1 MNRIPSREQ
10 VERLRQRYSAG
21 TRIVLHSMDD
31 AQAPPPGAMGTVV
44 YVDDMGQLG
53 VEWDN
58 GSALSLIPGEDSFSG
73 AETLEKESSPGIRD
87 RAEPLSH
94 STPSCP
100 ISST

>member
-10 VERLRQRYSAG
+10 VERLRQRYPAG

-31 AQAPPPGAMGTVV
+31 AQAPPPGTMGTVV

-58 GSALSLIPGEDSFSG
+58 GSALSLIPGEDSFSKVSG
-73 AETLEKESSPGIRD
+73 PEKTKPKPNRGMD
-87 RAEPLSH
+87 R
-94 STPSCP
+94 
-100 ISST
+100 

>member
-10 VERLRQRYSAG
+10 VERLRQRYPAG

-44 YVDDMGQLG
+44 YVDDMGQIG

-58 GSALSLIPGEDSFSG
+58 GSALSLIPVKILFPRSPHRKRKNRNAPLIWSGES
-73 AETLEKESSPGIRD
+73 EVI
-87 RAEPLSH
+87 
-94 STPSCP
+94 
-100 ISST
+100 

>member
-10 VERLRQRYSAG
+10 VERLRQRYPAG

-31 AQAPPPGAMGTVV
+31 AQAPPPGTMGTVV

-58 GSALSLIPGEDSFSG
+58 GSALSLIPGEDSFS
-73 AETLEKESSPGIRD
+73 KEMCIRD
-87 RAEPLSH
+87 SLHTGRTLQGRGAGQR
-94 STPSCP
+94 
-100 ISST
+100 

>member
-10 VERLRQRYSAG
+10 VERLRQRYPAG

-31 AQAPPPGAMGTVV
+31 AQAPPPGTMGTVV

-58 GSALSLIPGEDSFSG
+58 GSSLSLVPGVDSFSKVS
-73 AETLEKESSPGIRD
+73 ALKREKGKRSRD
-87 RAEPLSH
+87 MEQ
-94 STPSCP
+94 
-100 ISST
+100 

>member
-10 VERLRQRYSAG
+10 VERLRQRFPTG

-31 AQAPPPGAMGTVV
+31 AQAPPPGTMGTVV

-58 GSALSLIPGEDSFSG
+58 GSALSLIPGEDSFSKVSTQEKG
-73 AETLEKESSPGIRD
+73 KQKRSRNLER
-87 RAEPLSH
+87 
-94 STPSCP
+94 
-100 ISST
+100 